1 MGLLNSALQIGR
13 SALLSYQGALQTV
26 GSNISSAG
34 SPDYTRLAPQL
45 DPLQGSLV
53 ANDPSPGAGVALTD
67 IQRYLDEGLEGRV
80 RLAIGGQESA
90 TARQTALAQVES
102 FFDDSSGA
110 GLSTQLG
117 DFFSRL
123 NDVQNTPED
132 PAIRELAVAGG
143 ASLAESL
150 HSIRGQLGKLGEDL
164 DGQIGD
170 IVSHADD
177 LAKEIADLNSE
188 ITTGEAG
195 RRGQATALRDQRDAK
210 LRELSQLFD
219 VTVREEPDGSINV
232 YVGSEA
238 LVQGGI
244 SRGLVTVTETDGG
257 FERTSVRFADTNQ
270 QVEIR
275 GGRLQGLMTAR
286 DQNAYGQ
293 IEALDQLAAALIQ
306 DVNRIHADG
315 QGLTG
320 FGEVTG
326 SFDVLATD
334 AALDSDA
341 AGLTDR
347 PQSGSFYMTVSDDA
361 THTPVAY
368 RVDVSLDGQG
378 GGTTLDSLVSDI
390 NAQVTGVTAS
400 VTSDRRLKLTATDG
414 FSLTFGY
421 DGQQSR
427 ADTSHVLA
435 ALGINTFFSGTD
447 ARNITVNE
455 TVQSDPS
462 LLAAATVFLAG
473 DGANAGKVAEL
484 ETTPSDR
491 LDGAPIP
498 AFYDSIAN
506 SVATNAAAANSDVQ
520 ASGAVLS
527 SLQSQKESVSGVNLD
542 EEAIA
547 LLKYERAFQG
557 ATRFVRTVDDL
568 LTELVSL
575 LG

>member
-117 DFFSRL
+117 NFFARF

-143 ASLAESL
+143 TSLAESL
-150 HSIRGQLGKLGEDL
+150 HSVRGQLGKLGEDL

-177 LAKEIADLNSE
+177 LAKEIAELNAE

-257 FERTSVRFADTNQ
+257 FQRTSVRFADTNQ

-293 IEALDQLAAALIQ
+293 IAALDQLAAALIR

-326 SFDVLATD
+326 SSDVLATD

-341 AGLTDR
+341 AGLADR

-400 VTSDRRLKLTATDG
+400 VTSDRRLKLTAADG
-414 FSLTFGY
+414 FSFTFGY
-421 DGQQSR
+421 DGQQTR

-447 ARNITVNE
+447 ARNIAVNE

-462 LLAAATVFLAG
+462 LLAAATVFLPG
-473 DGANAGKVAEL
+473 DGANAGKIAEL
-484 ETTPSDR
+484 ETAPSGG
-491 LDGAPIP
+491 LGGTPIP

-557 ATRFVRTVDDL
+557 AARFVATVDNM
-568 LTELVSL
+568 LTELVSIIR
-575 LG
+575 

>member
-117 DFFSRL
+117 AFFSRF

-177 LAKEIADLNSE
+177 LAKEIAELNSE

-244 SRGLVTVTETDGG
+244 SRGLVAVTETDGG

-320 FGEVTG
+320 FRDVTG
-326 SFDVLATD
+326 SFDALATD

-341 AGLTDR
+341 AGLADR
-347 PQSGSFYMTVSDDA
+347 PQSGSFFMTVSDDA
-361 THTPVAY
+361 THTSVAY

-390 NAQVTGVTAS
+390 NTQVTGVTAS
-400 VTSDRRLKLTATDG
+400 MTSDRRLKLTATDG
-414 FSLTFGY
+414 FSFTFGY
-421 DGQQSR
+421 DGQQAR

-447 ARNITVNE
+447 ARNIAVNE

-484 ETTPSDR
+484 ETAPSDR

>member
-102 FFDDSSGA
+102 FFDDSNGA

-117 DFFSRL
+117 DFFSRF

-132 PAIRELAVAGG
+132 PAIRELAVSGG

-150 HSIRGQLGKLGEDL
+150 HSVRRQLGKLGEDL

-177 LAKEIADLNSE
+177 LAKGIADLNSE

-238 LVQGGI
+238 LVQGGV
-244 SRGLVTVTETDGG
+244 SRGLVAVTQTDGG

-293 IEALDQLAAALIQ
+293 IEALDQLAAALIR
-306 DVNRIHADG
+306 DVNRLHADG
-315 QGLTG
+315 QGLAG
-320 FGEVTG
+320 FRDVTG
-326 SFDVLATD
+326 SFDVLAAD

-341 AGLTDR
+341 AGLPDP

-414 FSLTFGY
+414 FSFTFGY
-421 DGQQSR
+421 DGQQAR

-435 ALGINTFFSGTD
+435 ALGMNTFFSGTD
-447 ARNITVNE
+447 ARNIAVNE

-462 LLAAATVFLAG
+462 LLAAATVFLPG

-484 ETTPSDR
+484 ETAASNR
-491 LDGAPIP
+491 LGGAPIP

-506 SVATNAAAANSDVQ
+506 SIATNAAAANSDVQ

-575 LG
+575 LR

>member
-102 FFDDSSGA
+102 FFDDLSGA

-117 DFFSRL
+117 TFFSRF

-132 PAIRELAVAGG
+132 PAIRELAVSGG

-177 LAKEIADLNSE
+177 LAKEIADLNAE

-232 YVGSEA
+232 YIGSEA
-238 LVQGGI
+238 LVQGGA

-257 FERTSVRFADTNQ
+257 FQRTSVRFADTNQ

-293 IEALDQLAAALIQ
+293 IAALDRLAAALIQ

-320 FGEVTG
+320 FRDVTG
-326 SFDVLATD
+326 SFDALATD

-341 AGLTDR
+341 AGLVDR

-414 FSLTFGY
+414 FSFTFGY
-421 DGQQSR
+421 DGQQAR

-484 ETTPSDR
+484 ETAPSDR
-491 LDGAPIP
+491 LDGTPIP

>member
-102 FFDDSSGA
+102 LFNDSGGA

-117 DFFSRL
+117 DFFSRF

-150 HSIRGQLGKLGEDL
+150 HSVRGQLGKLGEDL

-195 RRGQATALRDQRDAK
+195 HKGQATALRDQRDAK

-244 SRGLVTVTETDGG
+244 SRGLVAVTQTDGG
-257 FERTSVRFADTNQ
+257 FQRTSVRFADTNQ

-293 IEALDQLAAALIQ
+293 IAALDQLAAALIQ
-306 DVNRIHADG
+306 DVNRLHADG
-315 QGLTG
+315 QGLAG
-320 FGEVTG
+320 FRDVTG

-341 AGLTDR
+341 AGLADR
-347 PQSGSFYMTVSDDA
+347 PQNGSFYMTVSDDA

-368 RVDVSLDGQG
+368 RVGVSLDGQG
-378 GGTTLDSLVSDI
+378 GGTALDSLVSDI

-414 FSLTFGY
+414 FSFTFGY
-421 DGQQSR
+421 DGQQAR

-435 ALGINTFFSGTD
+435 ALGMNTFFSGTD
-447 ARNITVNE
+447 ARNIAVNP

-462 LLAAATVFLAG
+462 LLAAATVSLPG
-473 DGANAGKVAEL
+473 DGANAGKIAEL
-484 ETTPSDR
+484 ETVPSDR
-491 LDGAPIP
+491 LGGAPIP

-506 SVATNAAAANSDVQ
+506 GVATNAATANSDVQ

-542 EEAIA
+542 EEAIS

-575 LG
+575 LR